1 MNSKTTLRK
10 IKKVLIAN
18 RGEIAVRIMET
29 CRLMGIKTVSI
40 YHLEEKELPHS
51 LLGDESVC
59 LGEGSLH
66 ETYLNGE
73 KIVEVALAK
82 GADAIHPGY

>member
-1 MNSKTTLRK
+1 MNSKTTSRK

-29 CRLMGIKTVSI
+29 CQLMGIKTVGL

-51 LLGDESVC
+51 LLGDV
-59 LGEGSLH
+59 
-66 ETYLNGE
+66 
-73 KIVEVALAK
+73 
-82 GADAIHPGY
+82 

>member
-1 MNSKTTLRK
+1 MNSKVSVRK

-29 CRLMGIKTVSI
+29 CRLMGIKTVSL

-59 LGEGSLH
+59 LGEGAFMKHILMV
-66 ETYLNGE
+66 
-73 KIVEVALAK
+73 KK
-82 GADAIHPGY
+82 